1 MSVSAGNRVVYHVED
16 ETREAIAEVFPGYLV
31 AGEASVD
38 ESSVEVGEGQRSVP
52 WGAKIGGN
60 PEWTC
65 GIIKF

>member
-1 MSVSAGNRVVYHVED
+1 
-16 ETREAIAEVFPGYLV
+16 LV

-52 WGAKIGGN
+52 WGAKIEGN
-60 PEWTC
+60 PEWTR